1 MLVNCHKK
9 LEFSAGQPVSHAHL
23 DSKRCKMRQS
33 VSFSFT
39 LLTLLHWSLNTGH
52 PTKPCPVL
60 QCRTV
65 PNGAMVHSLAM
76 YCIYTA
82 CVTTS
87 HLSANFRY
95 IIFVLAKRRLVIW
108 SKKSM
113 TVLSHKGTHSKWL
126 LKTSKTWLQFPL
138 LFSASQASSAGCF
151 TVVPGMQESS
161 GWDLHHSFIFI
172 IMIQNCNSYVSSV
185 SVSYTNNTHFLLIP
199 SYSLLF

>member
-9 LEFSAGQPVSHAHL
+9 LEFSAGQPVSHAHR

-52 PTKPCPVL
+52 PTKPCPVF

-65 PNGAMVHSLAM
+65 PNGAIVHSWAM

-82 CVTTS
+82 CEMTS

-95 IIFVLAKRRLVIW
+95 MNFPSILLLFWQNAVW
-108 SKKSM
+108 SSGQKNLWPFFHTKALQM
-113 TVLSHKGTHSKWL
+113 TVKD
-126 LKTSKTWLQFPL
+126 LKDVTSISSSFFSEPSIVRRVFYCCAWNAGVVWVRSSSFIHFHHYDTRLQFL
-138 LFSASQASSAGCF
+138 CVQC
-151 TVVPGMQESS
+151 QCH
-161 GWDLHHSFIFI
+161 LHK
-172 IMIQNCNSYVSSV
+172 
-185 SVSYTNNTHFLLIP
+185 
-199 SYSLLF
+199 